1 MPNAGLT
8 YNPKPPFI
16 NRMIEV
22 GSYHYF
28 VSFGHFNIAAAEAE
42 NGENIGMSLLQNSLG
57 SGIYCREELLSLGAR
72 ASRPHKTWQ
81 GRGDWLHR
89 VGRFTRRLTLE
100 QRLDKYA
107 GGTPALPGGN
117 PWLARCRSLS
127 RALFCRS
134 ILPPS
139 HARLRILQKA
149 RISTDAGAQAAKALW
164 HLKKCLEIYDDLII
178 SVEPMT
184 IADSARQV
192 LSTFKWDSFHKELIS
207 SGSTIDELNQ
217 WNQLVSAARSLDP
230 VEAIRLFVNKVRM
243 VLPKLELISTQFNRG
258 QMNPDELHKTIT
270 L

>member
-8 YNPKPPFI
+8 CNPKPPFI

-42 NGENIGMSLLQNSLG
+42 NGENIG
-57 SGIYCREELLSLGAR
+57 
-72 ASRPHKTWQ
+72 
-81 GRGDWLHR
+81 
-89 VGRFTRRLTLE
+89 
-100 QRLDKYA
+100 
-107 GGTPALPGGN
+107 
-117 PWLARCRSLS
+117 
-127 RALFCRS
+127 
-134 ILPPS
+134 
-139 HARLRILQKA
+139 
-149 RISTDAGAQAAKALW
+149 ISTDAGAQAAKALW

-243 VLPKLELISTQFNRG
+243 VLPA
-258 QMNPDELHKTIT
+258 
-270 L
+270 

>member
-1 MPNAGLT
+1 MIQQGFQKPGLKLMDHLISA
-8 YNPKPPFI
+8 PDHRASPLCLQQPFI
-16 NRMIEV
+16 LLIL
-22 GSYHYF
+22 
-28 VSFGHFNIAAAEAE
+28 
-42 NGENIGMSLLQNSLG
+42 SLLQNSLG

-89 VGRFTRRLTLE
+89 VGRFTRPLALE

-149 RISTDAGAQAAKALW
+149 LLSIHVPFGRSSCPFVVLRAPSWISF
-164 HLKKCLEIYDDLII
+164 CP
-178 SVEPMT
+178 SCP
-184 IADSARQV
+184 
-192 LSTFKWDSFHKELIS
+192 
-207 SGSTIDELNQ
+207 
-217 WNQLVSAARSLDP
+217 
-230 VEAIRLFVNKVRM
+230 FV
-243 VLPKLELISTQFNRG
+243 
-258 QMNPDELHKTIT
+258 D
-270 L
+270 

>member
-1 MPNAGLT
+1 
-8 YNPKPPFI
+8 
-16 NRMIEV
+16 MIEV

-42 NGENIGMSLLQNSLG
+42 NGENIG
-57 SGIYCREELLSLGAR
+57 
-72 ASRPHKTWQ
+72 
-81 GRGDWLHR
+81 
-89 VGRFTRRLTLE
+89 
-100 QRLDKYA
+100 
-107 GGTPALPGGN
+107 
-117 PWLARCRSLS
+117 
-127 RALFCRS
+127 
-134 ILPPS
+134 
-139 HARLRILQKA
+139 
-149 RISTDAGAQAAKALW
+149 ISTDAGAQAAKALW

-270 L
+270 LYLNALLTGQYIAHFNRETRTRYKHLLSNTGVAATQDDDKGKSDTTD

>member
-1 MPNAGLT
+1 M
-8 YNPKPPFI
+8 
-16 NRMIEV
+16 
-22 GSYHYF
+22 
-28 VSFGHFNIAAAEAE
+28 
-42 NGENIGMSLLQNSLG
+42 
-57 SGIYCREELLSLGAR
+57 SLGAR

-149 RISTDAGAQAAKALW
+149 PNNNRL
-164 HLKKCLEIYDDLII
+164 
-178 SVEPMT
+178 
-184 IADSARQV
+184 
-192 LSTFKWDSFHKELIS
+192 
-207 SGSTIDELNQ
+207 TIDQPASVPSLNPSCCTGIHWTIQ
-217 WNQLVSAARSLDP
+217 DVRGQVFRLINPGVTTSGAVEWGGNLRVLPLGNRRFCFRHRSMSLGKSRQSRPLLHQRIGFRRRRIYSRGGNLRRGTISIFLTTPSP
-230 VEAIRLFVNKVRM
+230 VRHRFRSGAIRAF
-243 VLPKLELISTQFNRG
+243 LPST
-258 QMNPDELHKTIT
+258 MLAMTTLLHAPTIT
-270 L
+270 LMRSSLRTGRVDRACDQPGSWQPPGSQSTCK

>member
-1 MPNAGLT
+1 MSQVLCISGCRLWVVDVDLRQNQLSPPPI
-8 YNPKPPFI
+8 YN
-16 NRMIEV
+16 
-22 GSYHYF
+22 S
-28 VSFGHFNIAAAEAE
+28 
-42 NGENIGMSLLQNSLG
+42 SLLQNSLG

-149 RISTDAGAQAAKALW
+149 HSPIS
-164 HLKKCLEIYDDLII
+164 
-178 SVEPMT
+178 
-184 IADSARQV
+184 
-192 LSTFKWDSFHKELIS
+192 F
-207 SGSTIDELNQ
+207 
-217 WNQLVSAARSLDP
+217 LVS
-230 VEAIRLFVNKVRM
+230 IRVHSWFFVP
-243 VLPKLELISTQFNRG
+243 LRG
-258 QMNPDELHKTIT
+258 PSCPFVDFFFFGLRG
-270 L
+270 